1 MRISTSMMY
10 DMGVGALTAQQG
22 ELLRTQQQMASQRRL
37 LSAADDPA
45 AAATALRVSQSLA
58 RNQQIEASQEA
69 AANRLAIGESALSS
83 VGDVLQSVQER
94 LLQAQNGTLSITER
108 SMIAADVDNMLG
120 QLLALANSKDG
131 TGAYLFAGYAETTTP
146 FVAGAGG
153 VTYQGDDGARTL
165 EVASGRNLAV
175 SASGSDVFMRVKT
188 GNGVFASAANPAN
201 TGAGRIDSGS
211 VANPSALTGRA
222 YELTFN
228 VGGGGTTYDVFDV
241 TAGASVSS
249 GNPFIAGQSISV
261 AGMQFGITGGPANG
275 DRFTAAPSTNQSV
288 FKTIA
293 DASAALRSGANDALR
308 QTQVNAMLASLD
320 QSMNRALTVR
330 AEFGSRL
337 NEISAHQNVSAAV
350 VLEHQRRLSQLQD
363 VDYTEAATRLMRQET
378 ATRAAQQSFARV
390 AQLSLFNYLG

>member
-131 TGAYLFAGYAETTTP
+131 SGAYLFAGYAETTTP

-337 NEISAHQNVSAAV
+337 NEISAHQNVSGAV

>member
-58 RNQQIEASQEA
+58 RNQQIEANQAA

-94 LLQAQNGTLSITER
+94 LLQAQNGTLSSTER

-131 TGAYLFAGYAETTTP
+131 TGAYLFAGFAETTTP

-153 VTYQGDDGARTL
+153 VAYQGDDGARTL

-188 GNGVFASAANPAN
+188 GNGVFSTAANPAN

-249 GNPFIAGQSISV
+249 GNPFTAGQSISV

-337 NEISAHQNVSAAV
+337 NEISAHQNVSGAV
-350 VLEHQRRLSQLQD
+350 VLEHQRRLSELQD

-378 ATRAAQQSFARV
+378 ATQAAQQSFARV

>member
-120 QLLALANSKDG
+120 QLQALANSKDG
-131 TGAYLFAGYAETTTP
+131 SGAYLFAGYAETTTP

>member
-45 AAATALRVSQSLA
+45 AASTALRVSQSLA
-58 RNQQIEASQEA
+58 RNQQIEANQQA

-94 LLQAQNGTLSITER
+94 LLQAQNGTLSGTER
-108 SMIAADVDNMLG
+108 AMLAADVDNMLG
-120 QLLALANSKDG
+120 QLLTLANSKDG
-131 TGAYLFAGYAETTTP
+131 TGAHLFAGFAETTTP

-153 VTYQGDDGARTL
+153 VAYQGDDGARTL

-175 SASGSDVFMRVKT
+175 SAAGSDVFMRVKT
-188 GNGVFASAANPAN
+188 GNGVFATAANGAN

-211 VANPSALTGRA
+211 VANPSALTGHA
-222 YELTFN
+222 YELSFN
-228 VGGGGTTYDVFDV
+228 VAGGVTTYDVFDV
-241 TAGASVSS
+241 TAGAFVSS
-249 GNPFIAGQSISV
+249 GNGFTAGQSITV

-275 DRFTAAPSTNQSV
+275 DRFAAAPSTNQSV

-293 DASAALRSGANDALR
+293 DATAALRSGGNDALR
-308 QTQVNAMLASLD
+308 QTQVNAALASLD

-337 NEISAHQNVSAAV
+337 NEISAHQNVSGAV
-350 VLEHQRRLSQLQD
+350 VLEHQRRLSELQD
-363 VDYTEAATRLMRQET
+363 VDYTEAAARLMRQET
-378 ATRAAQQSFARV
+378 ATQAAQQSFARV
-390 AQLSLFNYLG
+390 AKLSLFNYLG

>member
-58 RNQQIEASQEA
+58 RNQQIEANQAA

-94 LLQAQNGTLSITER
+94 LLQAQNGTLSSTER

-131 TGAYLFAGYAETTTP
+131 TGAYLFAGFAETTTP

-153 VTYQGDDGARTL
+153 VAYQGDDGARTL

-188 GNGVFASAANPAN
+188 GNGVFSTAANPAN

-211 VANPSALTGRA
+211 VANPSALTGHA
-222 YELTFN
+222 YELIFN

-249 GNPFIAGQSISV
+249 GNPFTAGQSISV

-308 QTQVNAMLASLD
+308 QTQVNAVLASLD

-337 NEISAHQNVSAAV
+337 NEISAHQNVSGAV
-350 VLEHQRRLSQLQD
+350 VLEHQRRLSELQD

-378 ATRAAQQSFARV
+378 ATQAAQQSFARV

>member
-58 RNQQIEASQEA
+58 RNQQIEANQAA

-94 LLQAQNGTLSITER
+94 LLQAQNGTLSSTER

-131 TGAYLFAGYAETTTP
+131 TGAYLFAGFAETTTP

-153 VTYQGDDGARTL
+153 VAYQGDDGARTL

-188 GNGVFASAANPAN
+188 GNGVFSTAANPAN

-211 VANPSALTGRA
+211 VANPSALTGHA
-222 YELTFN
+222 YELIFN

-249 GNPFIAGQSISV
+249 GNPFTAGQSISV

-275 DRFTAAPSTNQSV
+275 DRFTAASSTNQSV
-288 FKTIA
+288 FKAIA

-308 QTQVNAMLASLD
+308 QTQVNAVLASLD

-337 NEISAHQNVSAAV
+337 NEISAHQNVSGAV
-350 VLEHQRRLSQLQD
+350 VLEHQRRLSELQD

-378 ATRAAQQSFARV
+378 ATQAAQQSFARV

>member
-58 RNQQIEASQEA
+58 RNQQIEANQAA

-94 LLQAQNGTLSITER
+94 LLQAQNGTLSSTER

-131 TGAYLFAGYAETTTP
+131 TGAYLFAGFAETTTP

-153 VTYQGDDGARTL
+153 VAYQGDDGARTL

-188 GNGVFASAANPAN
+188 GNGVFSTAANPAN

-211 VANPSALTGRA
+211 VANPSALTGHA
-222 YELTFN
+222 YELIFN

-249 GNPFIAGQSISV
+249 GNPFTAGQSISV

-275 DRFTAAPSTNQSV
+275 DRFTAASSTNQSV

-308 QTQVNAMLASLD
+308 QTQVNAVLASLD

-337 NEISAHQNVSAAV
+337 NEISAHQNVSGAV
-350 VLEHQRRLSQLQD
+350 VLEHQRRLSELQD

-378 ATRAAQQSFARV
+378 ATQAAQQSFARV

>member
-1 MRISTSMMY
+1 MMY

-58 RNQQIEASQEA
+58 RNQQIEANQAA

-94 LLQAQNGTLSITER
+94 LLQAQNGTLSSTER

-131 TGAYLFAGYAETTTP
+131 TGAYLFAGFAETTTP

-153 VTYQGDDGARTL
+153 VAYQGDDGARTL

-188 GNGVFASAANPAN
+188 GNGVFSTAANPAN

-211 VANPSALTGRA
+211 VANPSALTGHA
-222 YELTFN
+222 YELIFN

-249 GNPFIAGQSISV
+249 GNPFTAGQSISV

-275 DRFTAAPSTNQSV
+275 DRFTAASSTNQSV

-308 QTQVNAMLASLD
+308 QTQVNAVLASLD

-337 NEISAHQNVSAAV
+337 NEISAHQNVSGAV
-350 VLEHQRRLSQLQD
+350 VLEHQRRLSELQD

-378 ATRAAQQSFARV
+378 ATQAAQQSFARV

>member
-1 MRISTSMMY
+1 MRISTNMMY

-45 AAATALRVSQSLA
+45 AASTALRVSQSLA
-58 RNQQIEASQEA
+58 RNQQIEANQEA

-94 LLQAQNGTLSITER
+94 LLQAQNGTLSATER
-108 SMIAADVDNMLG
+108 GMLAGDVDNMLG
-120 QLLALANSKDG
+120 QLLTLANSKDG

-153 VTYQGDDGARTL
+153 VAYLGDDGARTL

-175 SASGSDVFMRVKT
+175 SASGSDIFMRVKT
-188 GNGVFASAANPAN
+188 GNGVFATAANPAN

-228 VGGGGTTYDVFDV
+228 VAGGVTTYDVFDV
-241 TAGASVSS
+241 TVGAAVSS
-249 GNPFIAGQSISV
+249 GNAFSAGQSITV

-293 DASAALRSGANDALR
+293 DATAALRSGGNDALR
-308 QTQVNAMLASLD
+308 QTQVNAALAGLD

-330 AEFGSRL
+330 AEFGSRM
-337 NEISAHQNVSAAV
+337 NEISAHQNVSGAV
-350 VLEHQRRLSQLQD
+350 VLEHQRRLSELQD
-363 VDYTEAATRLMRQET
+363 VDYTEAAARLMRQET
-378 ATRAAQQSFARV
+378 ATQAAQQSFARV

>member
-1 MRISTSMMY
+1 MMY

-58 RNQQIEASQEA
+58 RNQQIEANQQA

-83 VGDVLQSVQER
+83 VGDVLQGVQER
-94 LLQAQNGTLSITER
+94 LLQAQNATLSTTER
-108 SMIAADVDNMLG
+108 SVIAADVDNMLG
-120 QLLALANSKDG
+120 QLLSLANSKDG
-131 TGAYLFAGYAETTTP
+131 SGAYLFAGYAETTTP

-153 VTYQGDDGARTL
+153 VAYQGDDGARTL

-175 SASGSDVFMRVKT
+175 SASGSDIFMRVKT
-188 GNGVFASAANPAN
+188 GNGVFATAANPAN

-211 VANPSALTGRA
+211 VANPSALTGNA

-228 VGGGGTTYDVFDV
+228 VAGAVTTYDVFDV
-241 TAGASVSS
+241 TAGATVSS
-249 GNPFIAGQSISV
+249 GNAFTAGQSITV

-275 DRFTAAPSTNQSV
+275 DRFSAAPSSNQSV

-293 DASAALRSGANDALR
+293 DATAALRSGGNDALR
-308 QTQVNAMLASLD
+308 HTRVNAALANLD

-330 AEFGSRL
+330 AEFGSRM
-337 NEISAHQNVSAAV
+337 NEISAHQNVSGAV
-350 VLEHQRRLSQLQD
+350 VLEHQRRISELQD

-378 ATRAAQQSFARV
+378 ATQAAQQSFARV

>member
-131 TGAYLFAGYAETTTP
+131 SGAYLFAGYAETTTP

>member
-131 TGAYLFAGYAETTTP
+131 SGAYLFAGYAETTTP

-378 ATRAAQQSFARV
+378 ATRAAQQSFAKV

>member
-1 MRISTSMMY
+1 M
-10 DMGVGALTAQQG
+10 
-22 ELLRTQQQMASQRRL
+22 
-37 LSAADDPA
+37 
-45 AAATALRVSQSLA
+45 
-58 RNQQIEASQEA
+58 
-69 AANRLAIGESALSS
+69 
-83 VGDVLQSVQER
+83 
-94 LLQAQNGTLSITER
+94 
-108 SMIAADVDNMLG
+108 
-120 QLLALANSKDG
+120 
-131 TGAYLFAGYAETTTP
+131 FAGYAETTTP

>member
-131 TGAYLFAGYAETTTP
+131 SGAYLFAGYAETTTP

-222 YELTFN
+222 YELSFN

>member
-58 RNQQIEASQEA
+58 RNQQIEANQAA

-94 LLQAQNGTLSITER
+94 LLQAQNGTLSSTER

-131 TGAYLFAGYAETTTP
+131 TGAYLFAGFAETTTP

-153 VTYQGDDGARTL
+153 VAYQGDDGARTL

-188 GNGVFASAANPAN
+188 GNGVFSTAANPAN

-211 VANPSALTGRA
+211 VANPSALTGHA

-249 GNPFIAGQSISV
+249 GNPFTAGQSISV

-275 DRFTAAPSTNQSV
+275 DRFTAASSTNQSV
-288 FKTIA
+288 FKAIA

-337 NEISAHQNVSAAV
+337 NEISAHQNVSGAV
-350 VLEHQRRLSQLQD
+350 VLEHQRRLSELQD

-378 ATRAAQQSFARV
+378 ATQAAQQSFARV